1 MTCPHCCCIT
11 LSTLFTG
18 LYIYIH
24 TYRCNLLFR
33 FTLQRS
39 KTRLRLL
46 TWPLTMGG
54 TSTRTLSL
62 PYKPKHACM
71 WDYIKG
77 THIILSVHA
86 FVTHTHTDAHANT
99 HILSRMRLGN
109 TTLSSDNC
117 QKKALQVVHSDVCA
131 LPVCILLYVIIRC
144 WSTIKQTG
152 VEGLALLS
160 SGEDARQRPQPHLFF
175 LLLTLRLLQIF

>member
-77 THIILSVHA
+77 THIILSIHA
-86 FVTHTHTDAHANT
+86 FVIHTQTHTQTRTFSHACAQALQRCPLIT
-99 HILSRMRLGN
+99 AKKRLSRWFTRTCVLYQSA
-109 TTLSSDNC
+109 SS
-117 QKKALQVVHSDVCA
+117 SM
-131 LPVCILLYVIIRC
+131 
-144 WSTIKQTG
+144 
-152 VEGLALLS
+152 
-160 SGEDARQRPQPHLFF
+160 
-175 LLLTLRLLQIF
+175 